1 MAAYDGYTYKPDFQ
15 RRQQDGEM
23 SHDMQLSCLGRC
35 ISYTSTH
42 STCMRCS
49 PHCGDDLRT
58 SLYRRPRVV
67 TNFLPVLVTL
77 DHQVGGGRGGGG
89 GAGGG
94 GRGRGG
100 PPGGGRA
107 EK

>member
-15 RRQQDGEM
+15 RRQQDREM
-23 SHDMQLSCLGRC
+23 FHDMQLSCLGRC

-49 PHCGDDLRT
+49 PHCGDDLST

-67 TNFLPVLVTL
+67 PNFLPVLVTL
-77 DHQVGGGRGGGG
+77 DQQVEECHGSKV
-89 GAGGG
+89 GACGIDLKLVC
-94 GRGRGG
+94 
-100 PPGGGRA
+100 PPGGILA
-107 EK
+107 